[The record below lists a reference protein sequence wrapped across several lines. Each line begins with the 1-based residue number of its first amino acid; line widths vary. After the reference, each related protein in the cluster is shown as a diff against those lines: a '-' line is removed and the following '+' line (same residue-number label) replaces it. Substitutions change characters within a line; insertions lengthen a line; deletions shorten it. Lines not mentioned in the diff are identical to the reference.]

1 MPSSGGNSKQV
12 AERATPAVWSPDSR
26 RLLYAGDISSDR
38 TFRIDW
44 FTVPLESGA
53 GVRTGASESFDTQK
67 LESYLPGVWTAEGI
81 TFQAALGETIN
92 VWRTGISS
100 DFKIKGPPRRLT
112 FGSSMDIQPAVSG
125 NRIIFTEMSENAD
138 IWTIPID
145 TNRGKLLGEPQQ
157 ITKDLAQDL
166 NCSISADGNKVVYSS
181 RRGSN
186 VEVMIADLASG
197 KSMSL
202 ATIPLS
208 LTDGAM
214 SARISGDGSQV
225 GYTNREGAFVVPAA
239 GGVMKKICDNCL
251 LRHWAGDSR
260 QLLVENGLFLDP
272 ATGRKQELISGTPSG
287 SWTTSFH
294 APRTSWDDRWIAF
307 YKWSLDGGRTGAWI
321 APLHPGTPSE
331 PSEWIPISSTSV
343 DTVPEFSPDGS
354 RLYVLSQR
362 DGARCLWVQKLDAAT
377 KKPVGN
383 AEPVYHFHSA
393 RRSPIYNKSGTN
405 AASVARNKIALPVTE
420 RLGNIWMAEV
430 TQ

>member
-44 FTVPLESGA
+44 FTVPLEGGA

-166 NCSISADGNKVVYSS
+166 NCSISAD
-181 RRGSN
+181 
-186 VEVMIADLASG
+186 
-197 KSMSL
+197 
-202 ATIPLS
+202 
-208 LTDGAM
+208 
-214 SARISGDGSQV
+214 
-225 GYTNREGAFVVPAA
+225 
-239 GGVMKKICDNCL
+239 
-251 LRHWAGDSR
+251 
-260 QLLVENGLFLDP
+260 
-272 ATGRKQELISGTPSG
+272 
-287 SWTTSFH
+287 
-294 APRTSWDDRWIAF
+294 
-307 YKWSLDGGRTGAWI
+307 
-321 APLHPGTPSE
+321 
-331 PSEWIPISSTSV
+331 
-343 DTVPEFSPDGS
+343 
-354 RLYVLSQR
+354 
-362 DGARCLWVQKLDAAT
+362 
-377 KKPVGN
+377 
-383 AEPVYHFHSA
+383 
-393 RRSPIYNKSGTN
+393 
-405 AASVARNKIALPVTE
+405 
-420 RLGNIWMAEV
+420 
-430 TQ
+430 